1 MLDVSANRIGQR
13 GARALAL
20 ALKRSPTLASVNVG
34 RNDLGAD
41 ACAALLKAGAQSAG
55 LFELRGA
62 RAAGARAADVAAFA
76 RRAADRLGVTRR
88 AAGGG
93 GRTPRR
99 PQRAR
104 PRRARP
110 APRRG
115 RRSAR
120 RP

>member
-55 LFELRGA
+55 LFEL
-62 RAAGARAADVAAFA
+62 AGARAPARAPRTSRPSPAA
-76 RRAADRLGVTRR
+76 RRTASR
-88 AAGGG
+88 
-93 GRTPRR
+93 
-99 PQRAR
+99 
-104 PRRARP
+104 
-110 APRRG
+110 
-115 RRSAR
+115 
-120 RP
+120 